1 MGRGV
6 KAVFDTNILIDFL
19 NGVEAAAKEIA
30 LYDDRA
36 ISVITQMEILV
47 GVDGAEEERVVRR
60 FLSGFKLKELT
71 ATVADQAVRL
81 RRELRLKV
89 PDAIVYATAR
99 EAGCIIVTRNT
110 KDFKRHWPDVR
121 EPYSL

>member
-1 MGRGV
+1 M

-47 GVDGAEEERVVRR
+47 GVDGAEEERCSQVSFRV
-60 FLSGFKLKELT
+60 
-71 ATVADQAVRL
+71 
-81 RRELRLKV
+81 
-89 PDAIVYATAR
+89 
-99 EAGCIIVTRNT
+99 
-110 KDFKRHWPDVR
+110 
-121 EPYSL
+121 